1 MRKKSKK
8 KILRR
13 GACPCCKSYDGV
25 SHYSMDTFKVYY
37 TICWNCFMASYIN
50 EKGYVKSEYSAE
62 LAKAHERAK
71 DKPVSQEIREFL
83 YQLDLTDEDIDKME
97 KS

>member
-1 MRKKSKK
+1 
-8 KILRR
+8 
-13 GACPCCKSYDGV
+13 
-25 SHYSMDTFKVYY
+25 
-37 TICWNCFMASYIN
+37 MASYIN

-62 LAKAHERAK
+62 WAKAHERAK

-97 KS
+97 RS